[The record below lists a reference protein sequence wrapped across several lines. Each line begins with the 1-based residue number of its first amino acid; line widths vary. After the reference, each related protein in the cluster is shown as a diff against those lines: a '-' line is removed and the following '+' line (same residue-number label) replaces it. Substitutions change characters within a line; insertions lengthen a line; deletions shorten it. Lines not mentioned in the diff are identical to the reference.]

1 MADPQGSD
9 EAPDVPDRPAPA
21 RAPRWARL
29 AEYLFPRTPVLAA
42 SRARELWLALVYTV
56 RRWLFVDRS
65 TTLASSLAL
74 QTLLSVVPFAG
85 LVLTLLGLLGEDSG
99 RSFIATVATALIPDP
114 EQSRLIA
121 AQVYSL
127 ATKVTVENLGVVGFL
142 GSIGGAMLLF
152 ITLEDA
158 MNAIWRVKVRRS
170 IVAKFAVFYTL
181 TTLAPLVIFFSLA
194 QPIVARITDQ
204 GFSLIPY
211 LSTDLAFILLLRFL
225 PADHVSWRA
234 AALGGLVG
242 AGLFELVKRVFTL
255 YLATFRTYEGTY
267 GALAVIPVFCVW
279 AYFSWLIVLLAA
291 ELAYVV
297 QHLDL
302 ARREGFVNSTLRSDP
317 EGGISAA
324 RLAARI
330 VLAICDHY
338 DRRGAAMP
346 SRTLVARFHVSAAR
360 LGDVL
365 ARLEAAGVLLR
376 LPAAEASYV
385 PARPL
390 DQLRLLDVLR
400 LFRTDV
406 DSPRRELL
414 TELFDR
420 VDRGEHQVIGEVTYQ
435 HLIDEARVRRGAHG
449 PLNTR

>member
-1 MADPQGSD
+1 MDDPQPD
-9 EAPDVPDRPAPA
+9 LEAPAPA
-21 RAPRWARL
+21 PAPASLGPVW
-29 AEYLFPRTPVLAA
+29 EYLFPRTSVPLPGPLRQVWLAA
-42 SRARELWLALVYTV
+42 VYAV
-56 RRWLFVDRS
+56 RRWLLVDRS

-74 QTLLSVVPFAG
+74 QTLLSLVPFAG

-99 RSFIATVATALIPDP
+99 RSFIATVARALIPDP
-114 EQSRLIA
+114 EQSLLISQ
-121 AQVYSL
+121 QVYHL
-127 ATKVTVENLGVVGFL
+127 ASKVTVENLGVVGFL

-152 ITLEDA
+152 LTLENA
-158 MNAIWRVKVRRS
+158 MNEIWRVKVRRS

-211 LSTDLAFILLLRFL
+211 LSTDIAFILLLRFL

-234 AALGGLVG
+234 AALGGLLG
-242 AGLFELVKRVFTL
+242 AALFEVGKRGFTL

-291 ELAYVV
+291 EVAYVF
-297 QHLDL
+297 QHIDV
-302 ARREGFVNSTLRSDP
+302 ARRDGFVNPTLRRDP
-317 EGGISAA
+317 EGGVSAA

-338 DRRGAAMP
+338 DRRAAPMP
-346 SRTLVARFHVSAAR
+346 SRALVARYHVAANR
-360 LGDVL
+360 LSDVL
-365 ARLEAAGVLLR
+365 TRLEAAGVLLR
-376 LPAAEASYV
+376 LPGDDNSYV

-390 DQLRLLDVLR
+390 DQIRLLDVLR
-400 LFRTDV
+400 LFRADV
-406 DSPRRELL
+406 DTPRHDSL
-414 TELFDR
+414 TELFGR
-420 VDRGEHQVIGEVTYQ
+420 VDRGEHTVLGGVTYQ
-435 HLIDEARVRRGAHG
+435 QLIAEARERRGR
-449 PLNTR
+449 PDT